1 MNGGRKD
8 KSNEKENDSL
18 KMEKKE
24 DRSNNLKST
33 LSKGQKLENIIAGR
47 EITNNKFR

>member
-33 LSKGQKLENIIAGR
+33 LWRTKKDKNQKIQQQE
-47 EITNNKFR
+47 EK